1 MLSPTAV
8 AVREE
13 VARHKMVLEQIAQRD
28 ITDERV
34 LKAMQKIPRHFFV
47 PDEMKKMAHDDNPL
61 PIGHEQTISQ
71 PYMVAAMTTLLTRL
85 IPDGSKVLEIGSGS
99 GYQTAILV
107 HMGYEVHSIELVPEL
122 LEQSK
127 KVLQKLDLMPASMTC
142 GDGHLGI
149 KEEAPYD
156 GIIAAACAKTL
167 PKAWKQQIGEGGVI
181 VAPVNTLTGQ
191 HLCRWQKQQGKLNKE
206 KVMVV
211 RFVPLVRT

>member
-107 HMGYEVHSIELVPEL
+107 HMGYEVHSIELLPEL

-127 KVLQKLDLMPASMTC
+127 KVLQELDLMPTSMTC

-149 KEEAPYD
+149 KEKAPYD
-156 GIIAAACAKTL
+156 GIIAAACAKKL
-167 PKAWKQQIGEGGVI
+167 PKAWKQQLAEDGVI
-181 VAPVNTLTGQ
+181 VAPISTITGQ
-191 HLCRWQKQQGKLNKE
+191 HLFKWQKQQGKLSKE
-206 KVMVV
+206 RVMAV
-211 RFVPLVRT
+211 RFVPLVRN

>member
-1 MLSPTAV
+1 LLSPTAV

-28 ITDERV
+28 ISDARV
-34 LKAMQKIPRHFFV
+34 LEAMQKIPRHFFV

-107 HMGYEVHSIELVPEL
+107 HMGYEVHSIELLPEL

-127 KVLQKLDLMPASMTC
+127 KVLQELDLMPTSMTC

-149 KEEAPYD
+149 KEKAPYD
-156 GIIAAACAKTL
+156 GIIAAACAKKL
-167 PKAWKQQIGEGGVI
+167 PKAWKQQLAEDGVI
-181 VAPVNTLTGQ
+181 VAPISTITGQ
-191 HLCRWQKQQGKLNKE
+191 HLFKWQKQQGKLSKE
-206 KVMVV
+206 RVMAV
-211 RFVPLVRT
+211 RFVPLVRN

>member
-28 ITDERV
+28 ISDARV
-34 LKAMQKIPRHFFV
+34 LEAMQKIPRHFFV

-107 HMGYEVHSIELVPEL
+107 HMGYEVHSIELLPEL

-127 KVLQKLDLMPASMTC
+127 KVLQELDLMPTSMTC

-149 KEEAPYD
+149 KEKAPYD
-156 GIIAAACAKTL
+156 GIIAAACAKKL
-167 PKAWKQQIGEGGVI
+167 PKAWKQQLAEDGVI
-181 VAPVNTLTGQ
+181 VAPISTITGQ
-191 HLCRWQKQQGKLNKE
+191 HLFKWQKQQGKLSKE
-206 KVMVV
+206 RVMAV
-211 RFVPLVRT
+211 RFVPLVRN

>member
-1 MLSPTAV
+1 
-8 AVREE
+8 
-13 VARHKMVLEQIAQRD
+13 MVLEQIAQRD
-28 ITDERV
+28 ISDARV
-34 LKAMQKIPRHFFV
+34 LEAMQKIPRHFFV

-107 HMGYEVHSIELVPEL
+107 HMGYEVHSIELLPEL

-127 KVLQKLDLMPASMTC
+127 KVLQELDLMPTSMTC

-149 KEEAPYD
+149 KEKAPYD
-156 GIIAAACAKTL
+156 GIIAAACAKKL
-167 PKAWKQQIGEGGVI
+167 PKAWKQQLAEDGVI
-181 VAPVNTLTGQ
+181 VAPISTITGQ
-191 HLCRWQKQQGKLNKE
+191 HLFKWQKQQGKLSKE
-206 KVMVV
+206 RVMAV
-211 RFVPLVRT
+211 RFVPLVRN